1 MRRYRFL
8 QVVFLAFVI
17 VGGGARAA
25 VPPVVRQAAAVAD
38 RVVLAKP
45 ERLGFSSESLR
56 NLDTAMQGIVDK
68 KHLAGIVTLLARHGQ
83 VVQHKAYGL
92 QDIDSQTPMQLDTI
106 MRIYSMTKPITGA
119 AMMMLYDDGKW
130 HPRDLISKYI
140 PEFADLNVFSGTDAN
155 GEPIL
160 VAPAHAPTMGELMSH
175 NAGFTY
181 GPFGNTPVDKM
192 YQADNPLNAPSLQAF
207 IDKVARLPLL
217 YQPGEKWV
225 YSVSVDIQGYL
236 VQKLSGKPF
245 PEFLQDRIFTPLGMK
260 DTGFLVPEAKLPR
273 VATIYAWNQAKG
285 ALAAQPRDPE
295 ISRMPGLPSGGGGLY
310 STAADYLRFAQ
321 MMLNGGELNGK
332 RLIKRS
338 SVDMMRTN
346 VLNDQTLNSKS
357 GIGPVHLQP
366 GLGFGYDFAVMSNP
380 AALKSPLGKGSY
392 WWWGIAGTWFWIDPT
407 NDVVFI
413 GMIQCRGG
421 APGAANHEDLS
432 RTLTYKALVDPG
444 M

>member
-38 RVVLAKP
+38 RAVLAKP

-83 VVQHKAYGL
+83 VVQHKAYGF

-140 PEFADLNVFSGTDAN
+140 PECADLNVFSGTDAN

-310 STAADYLRFAQ
+310 STASIICA
-321 MMLNGGELNGK
+321 
-332 RLIKRS
+332 
-338 SVDMMRTN
+338 
-346 VLNDQTLNSKS
+346 
-357 GIGPVHLQP
+357 
-366 GLGFGYDFAVMSNP
+366 
-380 AALKSPLGKGSY
+380 
-392 WWWGIAGTWFWIDPT
+392 
-407 NDVVFI
+407 
-413 GMIQCRGG
+413 
-421 APGAANHEDLS
+421 S
-432 RTLTYKALVDPG
+432 RR
-444 M
+444 